1 MIVPKGKLA
10 GGDTLAS
17 RMISATSGG
26 GAYFFDYVAKPSMP
40 AKPGSRSGLLMKKLM
55 RQHFQMMFTLLPPVG
70 KALAGMTLVTI
81 MLQTSEDRY
90 GNVKGVFDWIIDLY
104 KKIKQ

>member
-1 MIVPKGKLA
+1 
-10 GGDTLAS
+10 
-17 RMISATSGG
+17 
-26 GAYFFDYVAKPSMP
+26 
-40 AKPGSRSGLLMKKLM
+40 
-55 RQHFQMMFTLLPPVG
+55 MFTLLPPVG